1 MTEKELY
8 QIITNELNLKL
19 FQVSN
24 TIELL
29 DEGNTVPFI
38 SRYRKE
44 ATGELN
50 EDQIR
55 SIKERIK
62 YLRLLEERKK
72 TVLKSIEEQGKLTK
86 ELKQK
91 ILSSLKLQEVEDLY
105 LPYRPKKRTRATVAK
120 EKGLEPLAMIILAQ
134 ELEVGDPWKVAAKYV
149 SSEKEVNNPD
159 EALAGA
165 IDIIAEIISEDAQVR
180 KRIRELTRKMGQLW
194 SKSKRP
200 DKKSEYELYYD
211 YQESIKRLVPHR
223 ILAINRGEKEK
234 FLSVTISVDQKI
246 MINSIQQNYLKNVKS
261 IFQSQMMQAISDAYK
276 RLISPSI
283 EREIR
288 NELTDMAEQ
297 HAIKVFGTNLKN
309 LLLQPPVKDRIIM
322 GIDPGYRT
330 GCKVAVIDV
339 TGKYLEGSTI
349 YPHPPQQQIFEAKT
363 ILRRLIEKHR
373 VDIIAIGN
381 GTASRETELLV
392 AELISDVKTEGGRDF
407 QYIIVN
413 EAGASVYSAS
423 QIAKKEFPE
432 LEASMRG
439 NISIARRLLDP
450 LAELVKIDPKSIGV
464 GLYQHD
470 VNQNILSEK
479 LNEVVE
485 STVNLVGV
493 NLNTA
498 SSSILKYISGLN
510 SRSAGNIIKYRDE
523 YGKFKNR
530 KELQNVPGIGEN
542 AYQQAAGFLRILDG
556 DNPLDNTSIHP
567 ESYQVTIKLLSR
579 FKIYDKYP
587 QWRHLRSLLH
597 KENLHLNDLA
607 EELVVG
613 EPTLQD
619 ILKNLE
625 KPGLDPRDEMPK
637 PILRSDVLKI
647 EDLREGMILRGVV
660 RNVVDFGAFV
670 DIGLKRDGL
679 VHVSEMG
686 EKFVKNPYKVISV
699 ADTVSVKVV
708 GIDLEHER
716 VKLSMKL

>member
-8 QIITNELNLKL
+8 QIIANELNLKL

-24 TIELL
+24 TIGLL

-44 ATGELN
+44 ASGELN

-55 SIKERIK
+55 NIKERIK
-62 YLRLLEERKK
+62 YLRFLEERKK
-72 TVLKSIEEQGKLTK
+72 TVLKSIKEQGKLTL

-105 LPYRPKKRTRATVAK
+105 LPFRPKKRTRATVAK

-134 ELEVGDPWKVAAKYV
+134 ELEVGDPWKIAAKYV
-149 SSEKEVNNPD
+149 NSEKEVNNPE

-165 IDIIAEIISEDAQVR
+165 RDIIAEIISEDAQVR

-194 SKSKRP
+194 SKGKQP

-234 FLSVTISVDQKI
+234 FLSVTISVDQQI
-246 MINSIQQNYLKNVKS
+246 MINSIQQIYLKNVKS
-261 IFQSQMMQAISDAYK
+261 IFQSQMIQAISDAYK
-276 RLISPSI
+276 RLINPSI

-288 NELTDMAEQ
+288 NELTNMAEQ

-309 LLLQPPVKDRIIM
+309 LLLQPPVKDRIII

-339 TGKYLEGSTI
+339 TGKYLEGTTI

-381 GTASRETELLV
+381 GTASRETELLA
-392 AELISDVKTEGGRDF
+392 AELINDVKTEGGRDF
-407 QYIIVN
+407 HYIIVN
-413 EAGASVYSAS
+413 EAGASVYSTS

-432 LEASMRG
+432 LEAGMRG

-510 SRSAGNIIKYRDE
+510 SRSAGNIIKYRDK

-587 QWRHLRSLLH
+587 QWRHLRSSLQ
-597 KENLHLNDLA
+597 KENLHLIDLA

-613 EPTLQD
+613 EPTLED

-647 EDLREGMILRGVV
+647 EDLREGMILKGIV

-686 EKFVKNPYKVISV
+686 EKFVKNPYKVVSV

>member
-8 QIITNELNLKL
+8 HIIANELNLKL

-55 SIKERIK
+55 NIKERIK
-62 YLRLLEERKK
+62 YLRFLEERKK
-72 TVLKSIEEQGKLTK
+72 TVLKSIEEQGKLTL

-91 ILSSLKLQEVEDLY
+91 ILSSLKQQEVEDLY
-105 LPYRPKKRTRATVAK
+105 LPFRPKKRTRATVAK

-134 ELEVGDPWKVAAKYV
+134 ELEVGDPWKIAAKYV
-149 SSEKEVNNPD
+149 NSEKEVNDPE

-165 IDIIAEIISEDAQVR
+165 RDIIAEIISEDAQVR

-194 SKSKRP
+194 SKGKQS
-200 DKKSEYELYYD
+200 DKKSEYELYYG

-234 FLSVTISVDQKI
+234 FLSVTISVNQQI
-246 MINSIQQNYLKNVKS
+246 MINSIQQIYLKNVKS
-261 IFQSQMMQAISDAYK
+261 IFQSQMIQAISDAYK
-276 RLISPSI
+276 RLINPSI

-288 NELTDMAEQ
+288 NELTNMAEQ

-392 AELISDVKTEGGRDF
+392 AELINDVKTEGGGDF
-407 QYIIVN
+407 HYIIVN
-413 EAGASVYSAS
+413 EAGASVYSTS

-510 SRSAGNIIKYRDE
+510 SRSAGNIIKYRDK

-530 KELQNVPGIGEN
+530 EELQNVPGIGEN

-567 ESYQVTIKLLSR
+567 ESYQVTNKLLSR

-587 QWRHLRSLLH
+587 QWRHLRSLIQ
-597 KENLHLNDLA
+597 KENLHLKDLLK
-607 EELVVG
+607 ELVVG
-613 EPTLQD
+613 EPTLED

-647 EDLREGMILRGVV
+647 EDLREGMILKGVV

-686 EKFVKNPYKVISV
+686 EKFVKNPYKVVSV

-708 GIDLEHER
+708 GIDIEHER